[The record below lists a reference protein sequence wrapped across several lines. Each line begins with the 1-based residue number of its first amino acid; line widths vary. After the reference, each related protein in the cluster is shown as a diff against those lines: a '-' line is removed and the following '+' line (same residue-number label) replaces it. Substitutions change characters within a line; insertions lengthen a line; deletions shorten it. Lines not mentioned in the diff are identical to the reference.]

1 MIHARISRLAKVGS
15 GVALA
20 LALML
25 AVAGCGSNAA
35 NSASTN
41 ASARESLPVAVSALS
56 TMAPDAKLLVVQT
69 SGAATPTSTPTW
81 SFLFGSP
88 KTDKT
93 FLVEVKA
100 GKVVSASEYGSA
112 GLTAPDWAAVP
123 STDAWKIDSTD
134 AYKKAVAAKGAKSG
148 ESAYS
153 MGFLTY
159 LPSTETSSDTKPFV
173 WYVSFDPSTSGAST
187 STVQV
192 DAKSGTVL
200 AK

>member
-1 MIHARISRLAKVGS
+1 MIHARISRIAKIGS

-20 LALML
+20 LALIL
-25 AVAGCGSNAA
+25 AAAGCGSKAA
-35 NSASTN
+35 NSAPAN

-81 SFLFGSP
+81 SYLFGSP

-93 FLVEVKA
+93 FLVEVKG
-100 GKVVSASEYGSA
+100 GKVVSADEYGAA
-112 GLTAPDWAAVP
+112 GLTQPEWSAVP
-123 STDAWKIDSTD
+123 SADAWKIDSTD
-134 AYKKAVAAKGAKSG
+134 AYKKAVAASGAKSG
-148 ESAYS
+148 EAAYS

-159 LPSTETSSDTKPFV
+159 LPSSETTSGTKPFV
-173 WYVSFDPSTSGAST
+173 WYVSFDPSTSGAGT
-187 STVQV
+187 GTIQI
-192 DAKSGTVL
+192 DAKTGTVI